1 MNKCSSLVH
10 LITISFLVSHSL
22 SAQTELPQARIVN
35 LSLDPERVLVLH
47 VRPGYVSSVHMLEEV
62 SSVVDRKSTR
72 LNSSHEFVS
81 RMPSSA

>member
-47 VRPGYVSSVHMLEEV
+47 VRPGYVSSVHML
-62 SSVVDRKSTR
+62 
-72 LNSSHEFVS
+72 
-81 RMPSSA
+81 